1 MSEIKVN
8 KIKSQQG
15 AESIELA
22 SGGNVTF
29 KDKTVTFQGNVTFKD
44 TATFEKMP
52 VIRRIRLRKTDNG
65 TVTEGQNGNLSW
77 QSQTKIDTDT
87 FTHST
92 SSSNSQV
99 TVKKAGLYHLICNV
113 CYQNTVDSNRSTLE
127 IRVRVNGTNNDQ
139 TTSYDYTRGNLYGD
153 RGQCHISTYLNL
165 SADDMLQIYFNG
177 KDADGGI
184 QLIGA
189 ECEWI
194 MVYMGTST

>member
-15 AESIELA
+15 SDAFTIA
-22 SGGNVTF
+22 SNGVVTY
-29 KDKTVTFQGNVTFKD
+29 
-44 TATFEKMP
+44 EKMP
-52 VIRRIRLRKTDNG
+52 VHHRIRLRKTDNG
-65 TVTEGQNGNLSW
+65 TVTGSGNLSW
-77 QSQTKIDTDT
+77 QTRVKVDTAT
-87 FTHST
+87 FTHT
-92 SSSNSQV
+92 DGQNNRI
-99 TVKKAGLYHLICNV
+99 TVSKAGLYHLICNV

-127 IRVRVNGTNNDQ
+127 IRVRVNGSNNDQ
-139 TTSYDYTRGNLYGD
+139 TTSYDYSRGNLYGD

-165 SADDMLQIYFNG
+165 SANDYVQIYYNG

-184 QLIGA
+184 QILPA